1 MNHTNVHLRV
11 VGTILENHK
20 LYQQPR
26 LDAVK
31 SIVLQVIAQAE
42 EPTINLQEIQEILCI
57 ENTPLVRE
65 TVLRQALNSL
75 NDEGQIKLIDRRQRI
90 YKLVVEVPTVQ
101 NTLEE
106 AIINCWKRNFTT
118 CSDIG
123 IQHFQKVLAL
133 LFARYGCEAYETLTS
148 QPSSSIRFDEIFESI
163 DLPEEL
169 LHSFRECFVEFVLSH
184 NPADAQLKVSL
195 ASSYALLR
203 MNGAGNWDR
212 DELQSFFKDKR
223 LLIDTNILF
232 EIIGRNV
239 NQILKLIE
247 KINEMGGSLV
257 IGQETIR
264 EFEFSLRKNADQIVD
279 LVQKGVDLPSLI
291 SNHVV
296 RADWV
301 RELFNHDSFP
311 SRDDVFGKVEN
322 ILAYVDDFL
331 NKSSV
336 TRVHLD
342 RDGDTPVRQERLKLI
357 QQFAIEIR
365 KYEKHEEVATHD
377 VLLWEALEET
387 PTLADLI
394 LSQDRILGRLQIAG
408 DRAAIM
414 LDEIVAYALMGG
426 AEEEELADIFSY
438 TLTLDIYPEA
448 AFLDISDLH
457 AIAGMEATLLN
468 GPPRALRRAAKQLSE
483 VRSKRLSSGQPVN
496 DDEVGRILVSSISTY
511 RDDRVIAEQEREKR
525 LKVEEDS
532 ANLRGDLANLEN
544 RLEKA
549 ESTASH
555 VASLEENLNTVQQ
568 ERASLQADL
577 EEVRKRQESSVKKE
591 EEDNTRYK
599 KQRDWML
606 FSAFFVLF
614 VGLPL
619 ILAGFQF
626 AAGASIIC
634 AFLILLW
641 TSLSQETPSISLR
654 LVSLV
659 IAVVVSATG
668 IIEKWS
674 QIQPVLSKL
683 IQEPK
688 EESSDETKLNN

>member
-42 EPTINLQEIQEILCI
+42 ESTINLREIQEILCI
-57 ENTPLVRE
+57 ENIPLVRE

-75 NDEGQIKLIDRRQRI
+75 NHEDQIELIDRRQRT
-90 YKLVVEVPTVQ
+90 YKLAVEVPTIQ

-148 QPSSSIRFDEIFESI
+148 RPSSSIRLDEIFESI

-169 LHSFRECFVEFVLSH
+169 LHIFRECFAEFVLSH
-184 NPADAQLKVSL
+184 DPADAQLKVSL

-203 MNGAGNWDR
+203 MNGAGNWNR

-239 NQILKLIE
+239 NQILKLTE

-264 EFEFSLRKNADQIVD
+264 EFEFSLRRNADQIVD

-301 RELFNHDSFP
+301 RKLFNHDPFP
-311 SRDDVFGKVEN
+311 SRDDVFEKVEN
-322 ILAYVDDFL
+322 ILAYVDNFL

-342 RDGDTPVRQERLKLI
+342 RDGDTPVRQERLKII

-387 PTLADLI
+387 PTLSDLI
-394 LSQDRILGRLQIAG
+394 LSQDRTLGRIQIAG

-457 AIAGMEATLLN
+457 AIAGMEAALLN
-468 GPPRALRRAAKQLSE
+468 GPPRALRRAAQQLSE

-496 DDEVGRILVSSISTY
+496 DDEVGRILVSSISAY
-511 RDDRVIAEQEREKR
+511 RDDRIIAEQEREKR
-525 LKVEEDS
+525 LKVEEDTAS
-532 ANLRGDLANLEN
+532 LRGDLANLEN

-549 ESTASH
+549 ESTASR

-577 EEVRKRQESSVKKE
+577 EEARKRQESSEKKK

-606 FSAFFVLF
+606 FSAFLVL

-634 AFLILLW
+634 AVLILLW

-654 LVSLV
+654 LVSLIITIV
-659 IAVVVSATG
+659 LSATG
-668 IIEKWS
+668 IIEKWP

-683 IQEPK
+683 IQAPK